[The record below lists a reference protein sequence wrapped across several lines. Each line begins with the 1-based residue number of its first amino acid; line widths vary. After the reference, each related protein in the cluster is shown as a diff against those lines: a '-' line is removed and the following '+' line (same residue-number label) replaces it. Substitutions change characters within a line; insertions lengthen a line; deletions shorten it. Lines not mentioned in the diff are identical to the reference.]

1 MTNVDKETLDYVK
14 EEIQHEYG
22 PLIDAGYYT
31 EDQLQVL
38 IQEKTEELSHPHPD
52 QVTFYENSPTSSLD
66 DYYDFCDVDDE
77 IVLMMESG
85 DTDNPRFKEL
95 VQIRDAYLD

>member
-1 MTNVDKETLDYVK
+1 MANFLSDLQHHINTENYLDETAERQAESSRKFEQETLD
-14 EEIQHEYG
+14 
-22 PLIDAGYYT
+22 
-31 EDQLQVL
+31 
-38 IQEKTEELSHPHPD
+38 SD
-52 QVTFYENSPTSSLD
+52 QVTFD
-66 DYYDFCDVDDE
+66 DHYDVDDE

>member
-1 MTNVDKETLDYVK
+1 MIPIMLLSLILLNYQSSDETAERQAESSRKFEQETLD
-14 EEIQHEYG
+14 
-22 PLIDAGYYT
+22 
-31 EDQLQVL
+31 
-38 IQEKTEELSHPHPD
+38 SD